1 MRSMF
6 DQFVDWV
13 SGSRWSYAAIFGVAL
28 LDAFFPIVPSETAV
42 ITGGV
47 VAELRATSRFRS

>member
-1 MRSMF
+1 MF

-13 SGSRWSYAAIFGVAL
+13 SGSRWSYAAIFAVSL

-47 VAELRATSRFRS
+47 RRERRRPRRCCS